1 MTAML
6 CASLGACSTTPA
18 SEGLDGGTDDG
29 GADTELVCDWQVTER
44 PNGVGILYAVWG
56 LSSTDVYATSGNI
69 YHFDGAVWSDL
80 VKLGEVVGKEEPG
93 ASGIWG
99 ASDKDIFAVGEY
111 IWHYWCRPSNTPP
124 AEFEQ
129 DTEPDTDTVQ
139 QTGDP
144 CSDQNPWPCNPVTN
158 EGCDGEDDACDWGGG
173 SGGPVTSHEDDP
185 VFLTSMTQVP
195 RPIVS
200 LS

>member
-69 YHFDGAVWSDL
+69 YHFDGAKWTFAYGPESGDVTGLWGSSSTDVFAVGGHYDSGDQSKPQSSISHYDGTSWSRTDFPGVGPLHGVWGFGPDD
-80 VKLGEVVGKEEPG
+80 V
-93 ASGIWG
+93 
-99 ASDKDIFAVGEY
+99 FAVGEHNALY
-111 IWHYWCRPSNTPP
+111 HY
-124 AEFEQ
+124 
-129 DTEPDTDTVQ
+129 
-139 QTGDP
+139 
-144 CSDQNPWPCNPVTN
+144 
-158 EGCDGEDDACDWGGG
+158 DGASW
-173 SGGPVTSHEDDP
+173 
-185 VFLTSMTQVP
+185 
-195 RPIVS
+195 
-200 LS
+200 